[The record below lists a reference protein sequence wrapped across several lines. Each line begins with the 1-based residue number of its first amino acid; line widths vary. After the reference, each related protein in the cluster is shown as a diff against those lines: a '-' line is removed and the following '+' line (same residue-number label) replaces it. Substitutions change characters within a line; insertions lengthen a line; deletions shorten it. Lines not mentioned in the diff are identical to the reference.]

1 MSEVV
6 TEPRAGAPS
15 AAPAPAPAVAPAGL
29 RTLVSSTDLDETR
42 EIISSAYSPYDLS
55 VLRGHRDFSA
65 WYAEGGF
72 DGITVSGLS
81 YGAETLVAPEPL
93 TTYLL
98 VCQVVHGR
106 VKVLSP
112 RKEER
117 VIEAGEIYVL
127 DPYRTFRVHWQ
138 PGARMVTIRLARD
151 LVEQAAADSLG
162 IEAPVRARFTLGAA
176 VSSRAGRT
184 WGRIA
189 SAVQREVEEGGIA
202 LTSPLVATS
211 LSQAA
216 AAALVETHP
225 LITDGVDV
233 RPTGV
238 VPHAAVRR
246 AMAFMDDFA
255 NQPITLGDIARAAR
269 VSPRA
274 LQEAFRRHLG
284 TTPLGH
290 LRDVR
295 LRRAHQDLVT
305 ASRVGGVS
313 VTHVAQAWGFSNLG
327 RFSALY
333 QRRYGQPPSRTLRG

>member
-1 MSEVV
+1 MSEIV
-6 TEPRAGAPS
+6 TEPTTRGM
-15 AAPAPAPAVAPAGL
+15 

-55 VLRGHRDFSA
+55 VIRGHRDFSA

-112 RKEER
+112 RREER
-117 VIEAGEIYVL
+117 VIEAGDIYVL

-138 PGARMVTIRLARD
+138 PGARMVTIRLARN
-151 LVEQAAADSLG
+151 LVERAAADSLG
-162 IEAPVRARFTLGAA
+162 IEAPVRARFTLGGA

-184 WGRIA
+184 WARIA
-189 SAVQREVEEGGIA
+189 SAVQREVTEGGIA

-216 AAALVETHP
+216 AATLVETHP
-225 LITDGVDV
+225 LITGGADP
-233 RPTGV
+233 RPTGP

-246 AMAFMDDFA
+246 AMAYMDDYA
-255 NQPITLGDIARAAR
+255 DRPITLSDVARAAR

-274 LQEAFRRHLG
+274 LQEAFRRHAG
-284 TTPLGH
+284 TTPLGY
-290 LRDVR
+290 LRDAR
-295 LRRAHQDLVT
+295 LARAHRALAT
-305 ASRVGGVS
+305 ANQVGGGT
-313 VTHVAQAWGFSNLG
+313 VTQVAQAWGFSNMG
-327 RFSALY
+327 RFAALY
-333 QRRYGQPPSRTLRG
+333 QRRYGQPPSHTLRA